1 MLARL
6 LQAITLV
13 LLGAV
18 LLWGV
23 WWWPTSPALAF
34 GAFGTVALI
43 YISVFAIEFIVIKV
57 VNAADP
63 APAASWGALARAWL
77 HEVLTAPTIFCWR
90 QPFRSQAV
98 PDHLL
103 AASGV
108 SGPVPRGVV
117 FIHGF
122 LCNRGFWT
130 PWLHRLRAQGNPFVA
145 VNLEPVFGSIDDYA
159 PEIDAAVERV
169 TQATGR
175 VPVLVC
181 HSMGG
186 LAVRAWLRTH
196 QADQK
201 VHHIVTIGSPH
212 GGTWLGRFSFVM
224 NGQQMRLAG
233 DWVTQLVGGELPGRS
248 ARFTCWYSNCDNI
261 VFPASTATLPGANN
275 RFVPGEAHVAM
286 AFCPTVMDATFE
298 SLRTDRW

>member
-1 MLARL
+1 MLFIILKACDASSSIGHFL
-6 LQAITLV
+6 LRQLPSVCIAKPLRIQA
-13 LLGAV
+13 
-18 LLWGV
+18 
-23 WWWPTSPALAF
+23 
-34 GAFGTVALI
+34 
-43 YISVFAIEFIVIKV
+43 SV
-57 VNAADP
+57 
-63 APAASWGALARAWL
+63 ALARC
-77 HEVLTAPTIFCWR
+77 VTRCSLT
-90 QPFRSQAV
+90 
-98 PDHLL
+98 L
-103 AASGV
+103 
-108 SGPVPRGVV
+108 V
-117 FIHGF
+117 FPIEF
-122 LCNRGFWT
+122 ANRGFWT